1 MGSNPT
7 PRTRDEPYTLRKVFE
22 VLWQMKKDGYSE
34 NTIEPLGRRLRN
46 LAKHI
51 NLDQPDEVKE
61 FIAKAVWSNGY
72 KENIVNAYNHY
83 AVFHGLS
90 WKKPKYQRAFS
101 IKKLPQESDIDL
113 VISFTKTKNRVAFRL
128 VKECGL
134 RPIEVSNLTPK
145 QIDLNSG
152 RLYPETAK
160 GGEARVL
167 KLKSETLALLKQL
180 VSTKN
185 LSSKEKIFPCSKT
198 LQKNWN
204 KLRNKIATRLGKPEL
219 KQIRLYDLRH
229 FYGTMLYYKTKDI
242 VHVQRKMGHRNIKNT
257 LIYIDLVD
265 FESEEYTVRVAKTVK
280 EACQLIEAG
289 FEYVTEI
296 DGAKLF
302 RKRK

>member
-1 MGSNPT
+1 
-7 PRTRDEPYTLRKVFE
+7 
-22 VLWQMKKDGYSE
+22 
-34 NTIEPLGRRLRN
+34 
-46 LAKHI
+46 
-51 NLDQPDEVKE
+51 
-61 FIAKAVWSNGY
+61 
-72 KENIVNAYNHY
+72 
-83 AVFHGLS
+83 
-90 WKKPKYQRAFS
+90 
-101 IKKLPQESDIDL
+101 
-113 VISFTKTKNRVAFRL
+113 VISFTKTRNRVAFRL

-134 RPIEVSNLTPK
+134 RPIEVSNLTLK

-152 RLYPETAK
+152 KLYPETAK
-160 GGEARVL
+160 GGQARVL

-180 VSTKN
+180 ISMRN
-185 LSSKEKIFPCSKT
+185 PSLKEKIFPCSKT
-198 LQKNWN
+198 LQKNWS
-204 KLRNKIATRLGKPEL
+204 KLRNKIAERLQKPEL

-229 FYGTMLYYKTKDI
+229 FYGTMLYQKTKDI

-265 FESEEYTVRVAKTVK
+265 FKDEEYISKVAKTVK

>member
-1 MGSNPT
+1 M
-7 PRTRDEPYTLRKVFE
+7 R
-22 VLWQMKKDGYSE
+22 KDGYSE
-34 NTIEPLGRRLRN
+34 NTIEPIGRRLRN
-46 LAKHI
+46 LAKHV
-51 NLDQPDEVKE
+51 NLDNPDEVKGH
-61 FIAKAVWSNGY
+61 IAKADWSNGY
-72 KENIVNAYNHY
+72 KENMVNAYNHY

-90 WKKPKYQRAFS
+90 WKRPKYQRAFS
-101 IKKLPQESDIDL
+101 IKKLPLESDIDL
-113 VISFTKTKNRVAFRL
+113 VISFTKTRNRVAFRL

-134 RPIEVSNLTPK
+134 RPIEVTNLTLK

-180 VSTKN
+180 ISTKN
-185 LSSKEKIFPCSKT
+185 FSLKEKIFPCSKT

-204 KLRNKIATRLGKPEL
+204 KLRNKVAERLGKPEL

-229 FYGTMLYYKTKDI
+229 FYGTMLYQKTKDI

-265 FESEEYTVRVAKTVK
+265 FENEEYISKVAQT
-280 EACQLIEAG
+280 AGQIQQLIESG
-289 FEYVTEI
+289 FEFVCQKGDLTF
-296 DGAKLF
+296 F

>member
-1 MGSNPT
+1 VGSNPT
-7 PRTRDEPYTLRKVFE
+7 PRTKDEPYALRIFE

-34 NTIEPLGRRLRN
+34 STLETFGRRLRY
-46 LAKHI
+46 LAKHV
-51 NLDQPDEVKE
+51 NLGSPESVKE
-61 FIAKAVWSNGY
+61 FIAEKAWSNGY
-72 KENIVNAYNHY
+72 KDNVVSAYNHY
-83 AVFHGLS
+83 VVFHSLS

-101 IKKLPQESDIDL
+101 IKKLPLESNIDL
-113 VISFTKTKNRVAFRL
+113 IVSYTKTRNRVAFKL

-134 RPIEVSNLTPK
+134 RPIEVSNLTLK
-145 QIDLNSG
+145 QIDLNGG
-152 RLYPETAK
+152 RVYPETAK

-167 KLKSETLALLKQL
+167 NLKTETLALLKQL

-185 LSSKEKIFPCSKT
+185 LSLNEKIFPSSKI

-204 KLRNKIATRLGKPEL
+204 RLRNKIAERSGKPEL

-229 FYGTMLYYKTKDI
+229 FYGTMLYHKTKDI

-257 LIYIDLVD
+257 LVYIDLAD
-265 FESEEYTVRVAKTVK
+265 FNDEDYIAKIAATVK
-280 EACQLIEAG
+280 EACHLIEAG

-296 DGAKLF
+296 DGTKLF